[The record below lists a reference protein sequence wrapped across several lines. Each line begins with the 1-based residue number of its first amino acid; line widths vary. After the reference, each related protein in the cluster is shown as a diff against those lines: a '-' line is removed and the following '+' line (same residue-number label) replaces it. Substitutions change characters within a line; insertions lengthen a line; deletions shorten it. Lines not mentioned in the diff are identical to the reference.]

1 MCKYS
6 IQCVFALLVALCMS
20 QAAVAAGPKSDDDRE
35 RGARIEKIAATL
47 RDQRQELQTGEWTML
62 QVEEYLNT
70 AMWYIYA
77 GKVYADT
84 RYDDNIQ
91 ATNTDLTQLVNR
103 GFLPFWPDN
112 PLRDWQPMQVLG
124 PDDPFSEGDLVFS
137 LCPPSHN
144 SRTLL
149 GSIPVSFDLFVYG
162 PVSEYQTFGQ
172 FSLDSNNSE
181 WSSPPAGALYGV
193 SFYMQSEASRQENL
207 RKSKEI
213 ADRQAKEQQD
223 ENAK

>member
-1 MCKYS
+1 MFKLGYCL
-6 IQCVFALLVALCMS
+6 ALVVTIWLSVS
-20 QAAVAAGPKSDDDRE
+20 QWVVAAGPKSDDDRE

-47 RDQRQELQTGEWTML
+47 REQRQELQTDEWTML
-62 QVEEYLNT
+62 QLEEYLNT
-70 AMWYIYA
+70 AMWYVYA
-77 GKVYADT
+77 GKVFADT

-149 GSIPVSFDLFVYG
+149 GLMPVSFDLFVYG

-181 WSSPPAGALYGV
+181 WSSPPVGALYGV

-213 ADRQAKEQQD
+213 ADRQAKEKQN